1 MQGRTT
7 VTMLRKSA
15 WQRALATWESVALA
29 AAAAADDLA
38 RVTTQ
43 THIES
48 EKRAWQSL

>member
-7 VTMLRKSA
+7 VNMLRKSA

-29 AAAAADDLA
+29 AAADDLA

-43 THIES
+43 THIET

>member
-29 AAAAADDLA
+29 AAGDDLA

-48 EKRAWQSL
+48 GKRAWQSL